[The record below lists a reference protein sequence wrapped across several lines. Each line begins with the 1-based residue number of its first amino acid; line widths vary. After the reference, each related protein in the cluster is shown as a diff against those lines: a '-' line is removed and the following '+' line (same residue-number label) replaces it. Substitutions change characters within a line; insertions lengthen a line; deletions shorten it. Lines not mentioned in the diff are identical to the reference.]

1 MADQRPEIRALL
13 TSEAIEHIGFRLALR
28 GFDTHQVR
36 EYLRSVADHV
46 RSLQA
51 QIDELNR
58 KLRDAENRAENPV
71 LDDTKLAAA
80 LGEET
85 ARILR
90 SAHEAAADIRGRA
103 EEHVERVVQQAR
115 DDSQRLTDEAANI
128 LEVRR
133 AAADAEANEI
143 LRAAN
148 DEASR
153 VTAESTAA
161 AAAIVA
167 EAEAAATEAVERAKA
182 ERNEVLS
189 DVRYRR
195 RVANT
200 QIEQLRAGRERLLQ
214 AYDVVRNTLDTVT
227 AELDVAD
234 VEARAAADEVGRR
247 MNAAIDPLRAD
258 SLASTPLVDLP
269 VAEPEPESPP
279 APPAAPT
286 PSSPDPAPA
295 AAPAPMTIVKDNA
308 SRSGRP
314 HRRGGKGARPPVLAT
329 PKPEQKM
336 EAVVEAAAVP
346 EPESTPAPVPTPEPV
361 AAPEPAAEVVD
372 DAPAPSAAD
381 ALFDRLRT
389 ERAETVAAAKETLDA
404 EKAEKAEK
412 AKRAKPKP
420 AAEPEPEP
428 AAASEAAAE
437 PDPVVADAELVRRV
451 TARDE
456 TCSGLGEHLSRRIK
470 RALQDEQNL
479 VLDRLRSVRG
489 SVNADSALGAESEHL
504 ASYVAIAEPALADA
518 ARAGA
523 AITGRPIDVPAEL
536 VARVANDLAVELV
549 LPLRRQLDE
558 RLHEAAAVGDDQVT
572 ASDRVSSAYREAKTQ
587 RVARLA
593 GDWLL
598 HAWAVGVHAATA
610 AGTPGVWSSDPA
622 KACCTDCDDNGLAG
636 AVPAGTAFPTGHL
649 HPPAHPGCRC
659 VVVPT
664 T

>member
-28 GFDTHQVR
+28 GFDTTQVR
-36 EYLRSVADHV
+36 EYLRSVAEHV
-46 RSLQA
+46 RGLQA
-51 QIDELNR
+51 QIDELGR
-58 KLRDAENRAENPV
+58 QLRDAEARADNPV
-71 LDDTKLAAA
+71 LDDSKLAGA
-80 LGEET
+80 LGDET

-115 DDSQRLTDEAANI
+115 DDSQRLTNEAANI

-133 AAADAEANEI
+133 TAADAEAAEI

-148 DEASR
+148 DEAVR

-167 EAEAAATEAVERAKA
+167 EAQAAATETVERAKA

-189 DVRYRR
+189 DVRHRR

-214 AYDVVRNTLDTVT
+214 AYDVVRSTLDTVT

-234 VEARAAADEVGRR
+234 VQAKAAAEEVGRR

-258 SLASTPLVDLP
+258 SLASTPMVDLP
-269 VAEPEPESPP
+269 PEPKPREEI
-279 APPAAPT
+279 
-286 PSSPDPAPA
+286 PS
-295 AAPAPMTIVKDNA
+295 
-308 SRSGRP
+308 RP
-314 HRRGGKGARPPVLAT
+314 HRKGKKGARPPVV
-329 PKPEQKM
+329 
-336 EAVVEAAAVP
+336 VVEPAPVVAVQPAP
-346 EPESTPAPVPTPEPV
+346 EPEPGSASEPGPLPEPV
-361 AAPEPAAEVVD
+361 VAVEPAPAPAPEPEPAVEPVVAVASEPEPEPEPIAE
-372 DAPAPSAAD
+372 PLPEPSNASTAD
-381 ALFDRLRT
+381 GLFERLRHD
-389 ERAETVAAAKETLDA
+389 RAESVAAAKETLQQP
-404 EKAEKAEK
+404 KPKK
-412 AKRAKPKP
+412 AKP
-420 AAEPEPEP
+420 APPEE
-428 AAASEAAAE
+428 
-437 PDPVVADAELVRRV
+437 DPLSKRVA
-451 TARDE
+451 ARDE
-456 TCSGLGEHLSRRIK
+456 TCSGLSEHLARRIK

-489 SVNADSALGAESEHL
+489 SVNADSALGAESDHL
-504 ASYVAIAEPALADA
+504 STYMAIAEPALADA

-523 AITGRPIDVPAEL
+523 AITGTPVDVRDEL
-536 VARVANDLAVELV
+536 VARVANDLAMELV

-558 RLHEAAAVGDDQVT
+558 RLHEAAAVGDDQIT
-572 ASDRVSSAYREAKTQ
+572 ASDRISSAYREAKTQ

-593 GDWLL
+593 NDWLL
-598 HAWAVGVHAATA
+598 SAWAVGVHAATKP
-610 AGTPGVWSSDPA
+610 GTPGVWASDPA
-622 KACCTDCDDNGLAG
+622 KPCCTDCDDNGLAG
-636 AVPAGTAFPTGHL
+636 AVPAGTPFPTGHL

-664 T
+664 A